1 VTGVALLACRACTIS
16 AVRGAQR
23 PLYSRTRMR
32 IGDPPETG
40 LYVTRL
46 GLTTL
51 LYSTSNGTPA
61 LSGRVQN
68 LEELV
73 NNLLEIS
80 SHCTPSHPFN
90 TSQSVSQSSVEEEVT
105 ASLGE
110 GKAFHVDPIVSTW
123 PRDDILGQLTLSI
136 RRFRALALQ
145 QLPAI
150 KPTDPLPILPDQA
163 KELIDSRKPVIV
175 TVFVKANCE
184 QGCLQQLGGELFV
197 SLVDSELIMKLPDV
211 INMPHVQLDVSILLV
226 YYLLLYHGCSLE
238 DDKSSASSDLASRLY
253 LQCISILP
261 QWLEKAAD
269 TTMYFVGALGMVCW
283 DHSFRLPSGQRVC
296 G

>member
-163 KELIDSRKPVIV
+163 KELIDS
-175 TVFVKANCE
+175 
-184 QGCLQQLGGELFV
+184 CLQQLGGELFV

>member
-23 PLYSRTRMR
+23 PLYRRTRMR
-32 IGDPPETG
+32 TGDPPETG
-40 LYVTRL
+40 LYVARL

-51 LYSTSNGTPA
+51 LYSTSNGTSA

-123 PRDDILGQLTLSI
+123 PRDGILGQLTLSI

-145 QLPAI
+145 QLPAT

-163 KELIDSRKPVIV
+163 KELIDS
-175 TVFVKANCE
+175 
-184 QGCLQQLGGELFV
+184 CLQQLGGELFV

-238 DDKSSASSDLASRLY
+238 DDKSSVSSDLASRLY

-261 QWLEKAAD
+261 QWREKAAE

-283 DHSFRLPSGQRVC
+283 DHSFRLPSGQRVR